1 MAKLISK
8 TYGEALFSLAVDEA
22 KVDDFE
28 QEIEVIIQV
37 LHENPDFQ
45 KLMNHPKI
53 SKEEKIQVIHTVF
66 EKRISEELVGFLT
79 IIVSKERYNELDAI
93 LEYFQTEVKAMK
105 GIGVAYVTT
114 VIELNENQKKQVV
127 TKLLETTNYNQME
140 MHYAINKNLIGGMV
154 IRIGDRVVDSSVKT
168 KLEKLESQL
177 LKIQL
182 A

>member
-154 IRIGDRVVDSSVKT
+154 IRIEDRVVDSSVKT